1 MKKEWKKK
9 LKRMGA
15 VLLLAALL
23 VQTVGSHAYAA
34 DAGKAIKE
42 EANVTESP
50 DEAGEEKAQE
60 SETFP
65 DRMEVE
71 KDEDEESRE
80 KPGLKVPEK
89 GEDIKEPG

>member
-1 MKKEWKKK
+1 MKKDWKKK

-15 VLLLAALL
+15 VLLLAVLL

-50 DEAGEEKAQE
+50 DERIRVNQDEEKFNIE
-60 SETFP
+60 EKTFDWNP
-65 DRMEVE
+65 YAAV
-71 KDEDEESRE
+71 
-80 KPGLKVPEK
+80 
-89 GEDIKEPG
+89 